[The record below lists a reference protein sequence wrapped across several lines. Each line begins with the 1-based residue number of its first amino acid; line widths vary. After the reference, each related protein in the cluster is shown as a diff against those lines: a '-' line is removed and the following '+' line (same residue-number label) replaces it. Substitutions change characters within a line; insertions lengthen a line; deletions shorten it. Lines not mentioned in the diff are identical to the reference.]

1 VFLVYLFDQVTGTL
15 AADRGRLR
23 FQYHEAAIQEPRAL
37 PISVRMPKRA
47 EPYDDEYARPFFENL
62 LPEGEYHRLL
72 ARVLG
77 ISEANTVGLL
87 GAIAGE
93 CAGAVS
99 VWPTAGGRPTKPSYR
114 ALADKELGDL
124 FAAPDELPLVGAL
137 REGRLSLAG
146 AQAKLTLAFRDGKW
160 QLPTDG
166 GPTTHILKRTR
177 KHFAYLVEN
186 EFFCMNLAAA
196 AGLPVP
202 ETFVVNVGIP
212 LLAIR
217 RFDRPAEGPIIRRLH
232 QEDFCQASGVLPAA
246 KYESEGGP
254 GLALCAEIL
263 NKHSAFPLVD
273 VQALVRWVTFN
284 YLIGNE
290 DAHAKN
296 LALLY
301 GPEGI
306 RLAPF
311 YDLVSTTVYRG
322 LKRKAAM
329 RIGTEY
335 RYSYVRAR
343 HWARMSGAM
352 RLPERAV
359 MRLVLETVEAVLAAL
374 EPATSRSTQVLGDV
388 PLVQAIIHH
397 VQTRA
402 AQARAEAAA
411 LPTP

>member
-1 VFLVYLFDQVTGTL
+1 VFLVYLLDQVAGTL
-15 AADRGRLR
+15 TADRGRST
-23 FQYHEAAIQEPRAL
+23 FQDQEAAIQQNEAL
-37 PISVRMPKRA
+37 PISVRMPKRP
-47 EPYDDEYARPFFENL
+47 EPYDDEHARPFFENL
-62 LPEGEYHRLL
+62 LPEEEYRRLL

-77 ISEANTVGLL
+77 ISDSNTLGLL

-99 VWPTAGGRPTKPSYR
+99 VWPKDSERPTKPSYR
-114 ALADKELGDL
+114 SLSERDLANL
-124 FAAPDELPLVGAL
+124 FAAPDELALVTAQ

-146 AQAKLTLAFRDGKW
+146 AQPKLTLAYRDESW
-160 QLPTDG
+160 HLPTDG

-177 KHFAYLVEN
+177 MNFQHLVEN
-186 EFFCMNLAAA
+186 ELFCMKLAASA
-196 AGLPVP
+196 ELPVP
-202 ETFVVNVGIP
+202 ETFMVNVGIP

-217 RFDRPAEGPIIRRLH
+217 RFDRLVEGNNIRRLH

-254 GLALCAEIL
+254 GLPLCAEIL
-263 NKHSAFPLVD
+263 NRHSAFPLVD
-273 VQALVRWVTFN
+273 LQALVRWVTFN

-301 GPEGI
+301 AQDGI

-311 YDLVSTTVYRG
+311 YDLVSTAVYRG

-335 RYSYVRAR
+335 RYPYVRAR
-343 HWARMSGAM
+343 HWAQMAKAIG
-352 RLPERAV
+352 LPERAV
-359 MRLVLETVEAVLAAL
+359 TRLVLETVEAVLRAL
-374 EPATSRSTQVLGDV
+374 EPARTAATKDLGEI
-388 PLVQAIIHH
+388 PLLEAIADHIRA
-397 VQTRA
+397 RA
-402 AQARAEAAA
+402 AQAQSEAAA
-411 LPTP
+411 PSTS

>member
-1 VFLVYLFDQVTGTL
+1 MFRVYLFDRVAGTL
-15 AADRGRLR
+15 TAVRGRLT
-23 FQYHEAAIQEPRAL
+23 FQYDDAVLQEPRAL
-37 PISVRMPKRA
+37 AISVRMPKRA

-62 LPEGEYHRLL
+62 LPEEEYRRLL

-77 ISEANTVGLL
+77 ISDANTLGLL

-99 VWPTAGGRPTKPSYR
+99 VWPTDQGRPKTPSYR
-114 ALADKELGDL
+114 QLSDKELGDL
-124 FAAPDELPLVGAL
+124 FAAPDELPLVTAQ

-146 AQAKLTLAFRDGKW
+146 AQAKLTLAYREGSW
-160 QLPTDG
+160 QLPTNG

-177 KHFAYLVEN
+177 MNFAHLVEN
-186 EFFCMNLAAA
+186 EFFCMTLAAA

-202 ETFVVNVGIP
+202 ETFMLSVGIP

-217 RFDRPAEGPIIRRLH
+217 RFDRLVEGASIHRLH
-232 QEDFCQASGVLPAA
+232 QEDFCQAAGVLSSA

-273 VQALVRWVTFN
+273 VQGLVRWVTFN

-311 YDLVSTTVYRG
+311 YDLVSTAVYRG

-329 RIGTEY
+329 RIGSEY
-335 RYSYVRAR
+335 RYAYVRAR
-343 HWARMSGAM
+343 HWARMAAAI

-359 MRLVLETVEAVLAAL
+359 TRLVLETVEAVLAAL
-374 EPATSRSTQVLGDV
+374 GPAQTRSTKDLGDV
-388 PLVQAIIHH
+388 PLLQAISNH
-397 VQTRA
+397 VRARA
-402 AQARAEAAA
+402 AQARTEAAA
-411 LPTP
+411 PSTS